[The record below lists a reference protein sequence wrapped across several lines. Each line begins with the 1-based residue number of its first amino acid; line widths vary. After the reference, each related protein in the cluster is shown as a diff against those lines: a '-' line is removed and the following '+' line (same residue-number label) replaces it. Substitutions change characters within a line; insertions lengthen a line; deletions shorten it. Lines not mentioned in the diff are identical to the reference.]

1 MKLLQLQKLA
11 FVLLFLIIL
20 LGCKKAGAE
29 AIETIGK
36 TIAVETVETSVEVGT
51 KAAIK
56 SLTKEEIKY
65 ALIKTGL
72 NENVLKN
79 VLKNLSSN
87 EVKLFINESKFLKSN
102 ILKFNN
108 NPDLVVGYKKLI
120 GSKSHRNNIS
130 YLFQTENWI
139 KKGSKGDLILEVPN
153 NINKKLLGLE
163 LNEVKFINKIIRFEG
178 LNFSAVVP
186 DFTKYKVYRAPALES
201 VFFKSPDKVQFSICR
216 ANLRKQYLLNKTKF
230 EKLLMIQNKRF
241 AANGGILSKGRLIT
255 DPNEMLEMQIRDIKQ
270 INSGGQ
276 QERIFGFIWHHNE
289 EVGIIDLVAYD
300 KHNTVKHIGG
310 RNIWGGGSIARK

>member
-11 FVLLFLIIL
+11 FVLLLLTIL
-20 LGCKKAGAE
+20 FGCKKAGAE

-36 TIAVETVETSVEVGT
+36 TIAVETVETSAEVGT

-72 NENVLKN
+72 NENVLNK
-79 VLKNLSSN
+79 VLKNLSNN

-102 ILKFNN
+102 IPKFNN
-108 NPDLVVGYKKLI
+108 NPDLVLGYKKLI

-130 YLFQTENWI
+130 YLFQTENWL

-163 LNEVKFINKIIRFEG
+163 LNEVKFIRKIIRFEG

-186 DFTKYKVYRAPALES
+186 DFSKYKVYRAPILES
-201 VFFKSPDKVQFSICR
+201 VFFKSTDKVQFSICR
-216 ANLRKQYLLNKTKF
+216 ANLRKQYLLDKTKF

-255 DPNEMLEMQIRDIKQ
+255 DPNEMLEMQIKDINQ

-276 QERIFGFIWHHNE
+276 QDRIFGFVWHHNE